1 MRNFSGNASVVFF
14 NLEIPKEFLKVKLRM
29 ITSEEC
35 LSKEDCAE
43 IDKYIFSGLT
53 RNWYSYNNI
62 TEYRG
67 IHLGSI
73 LEYDFQRYLTP
84 RVKNLEIIKKIAD
97 GEKIKKIVAIDDT
110 AELGP
115 VARLYAGMLNIP
127 VLEIS
132 FLQKKNKLGAKVKS
146 KLASQFSR
154 FLDALAFQRL
164 MRDKNEGAI
173 ALVDTRI
180 SKMLLKFQD
189 TGLSFMLCPFEK
201 GVGLRL
207 DLIKQG
213 FSYLPLY
220 FEKGT
225 RSNRRD
231 TDNKKWQALSLDENF
246 KRIFQYKDISVWEI
260 IKDKLSV
267 FFLEYLPRIISNIDL
282 LERLLKTKR
291 IKIAVLRNDVKEFE
305 RTVILAL
312 RMAKIPSLA
321 IQHGILAETNGHNIL
336 LADRFAAW
344 GSASVDWY
352 KRYGNPGEK
361 FEVTGNPKFDTFINW
376 RPEITKEELCRKLN
390 LDADKGIILFATQQI
405 NKFSSFWTDDLF
417 WVMTDRLL
425 GAIAE
430 FPDKQLVIKVDPYEY
445 TTPYRER
452 ILASSYN
459 HAVAIR
465 DIDIYTLIYFCD
477 LVITQD
483 STVAL
488 EAMVLDKPVITFNL
502 TKRENRVPYVEK
514 KAALG
519 VSKSEDLLPVIKKA
533 LTDTETIS
541 GLKRGRMEFI
551 KEYAYKIDGRSK
563 ERLLNILKDY
573 VNPIRNT
580 KAINNEENKISHG
593 VKN

>member
-1 MRNFSGNASVVFF
+1 MKDFSGNALVVFF
-14 NLEIPKEFLKVKLRM
+14 NLEIPKEFLKIKLRM

-53 RNWYSYNNI
+53 RKWYFYNNI

-67 IHLGSI
+67 IHLGSMF
-73 LEYDFQRYLTP
+73 EYDFQKYLTP
-84 RVKNLEIIKKIAD
+84 RIKNLKVIREVTE
-97 GEKIKKIVAIDDT
+97 GENIKKIVTIDDT

-115 VARLYAGMLNIP
+115 VTRLYAGMLNIS

-164 MRDKNEGAI
+164 MRDKNERAMV
-173 ALVDTRI
+173 LVDTRL

-189 TGLSFMLCPFEK
+189 TGLSFILCPFEK
-201 GVGLRL
+201 GLALRFN
-207 DLIKQG
+207 LIKEG
-213 FSYLPLY
+213 FYYLPLY
-220 FEKGT
+220 FKKGL
-225 RSNRRD
+225 SQD
-231 TDNKKWQALSLDENF
+231 DYNKKWQALSWDEDF
-246 KRIFQYKDISVWEI
+246 KHIFQYQDIPLWEI
-260 IKDKLSV
+260 VRDKLCI

-291 IKIAVLRNDVKEFE
+291 IKIAVLRNDVKELE

-312 RMAKIPSLA
+312 RLAKIPSLV
-321 IQHGILAETNGHNIL
+321 IQHGILAEANGHNLL

-352 KRYGNPGEK
+352 RRYGNREEN
-361 FEVTGNPKFDTFINW
+361 FVITGNPRFDRLINW
-376 RPEITKEELCRKLN
+376 QPKITKEELCRRLN

-417 WVMTDRLL
+417 WVMTDKLL
-425 GAIAE
+425 GAIVE
-430 FPDKQLVIKVDPYEY
+430 FPDKQLVIKVDPYED

-477 LVITQD
+477 VIITQD

-502 TKRENRVPYVEK
+502 TPREDRIPYAEK

-519 VSKSEDLLPVIKKA
+519 VSKSEDILPAIKKV
-533 LTDTETIS
+533 LTDIETAS
-541 GLKRGRMEFI
+541 GLKKGRAEFV
-551 KEYAYKIDGRSK
+551 KEYAYKIDGMAQ
-563 ERLLNILKDY
+563 ERILNILKGC
-573 VNPIRNT
+573 VRN
-580 KAINNEENKISHG
+580 
-593 VKN
+593 